1 MGSTISS
8 IPVAARLTALLGV
21 LIGVAILAISPA
33 RAQEATP
40 IIPDDE
46 VNAIAAEMYCPVCEN
61 IPLDVCGTQAC
72 HQWRELIRQRLAEG
86 WTEQQIKDDFV
97 RQYGDRVLAE
107 PPAEGFNWL
116 VYIMPPVVILA
127 GIFLLVRLLRLWR
140 ATPHP
145 VQAGGGDDPDVDER
159 YVRRLEEELRKRG
172 S

>member
-1 MGSTISS
+1 MD
-8 IPVAARLTALLGV
+8 RLTASAARWTA
-21 LIGVAILAISPA
+21 LIGALLAAVFLAISPVH
-33 RAQEATP
+33 AQDATP
-40 IIPDDE
+40 AIPDDA
-46 VNAIAAEMYCPVCEN
+46 VNAIAKQMYCPVCEN

-86 WTEQQIKDDFV
+86 WTEQEIKDDFV

-116 VYIMPPVVILA
+116 VYIIPPALILA
-127 GIFLLVRLLRLWR
+127 GIVLVARLLRMWR

-145 VQAGGGDDPDVDER
+145 VQSSQGEVPEVDER